1 MNKMLRNALSLGAGV
16 SMALSMAVGPAAAAQ
31 SLGMYQTEDRKMDF
45 ELILCGQDET
55 NMCVKLLD
63 ARGSAKRPRVVRM
76 FGKYMVD
83 NARPAGTNR
92 WKGSVTYAGYTMYG
106 TLTLT
111 PEKFL
116 MAGCVY
122 VVICEGLTL
131 IPAE

>member
-45 ELILCGQDET
+45 ELILCGESET

-63 ARGSAKRPRVVRM
+63 ARGSAKRPRVVKM
-76 FGKYMVD
+76 FGQYLVD
-83 NARPAGTNR
+83 NARPAGPNR
-92 WKGSVTYAGYTMYG
+92 WKGAVTYAGHTMNG

-111 PEKFL
+111 PAKFV
-116 MAGCVY
+116 MAGCAY
-122 VVICEGLTL
+122 IVICEDLTL